1 MDLIS
6 KTREKKQKHV
16 SLSQV
21 VTQEIEIKAK
31 VGVEVYAFCLHS
43 EVQVHP
49 SQHCDLVSSEV
60 DRKGETHF
68 LPSR

>member
-1 MDLIS
+1 MDLTS

-31 VGVEVYAFCLHS
+31 VGVEVHALS
-43 EVQVHP
+43 PQ
-49 SQHCDLVSSEV
+49 
-60 DRKGETHF
+60 
-68 LPSR
+68 